1 MNTLNI
7 EFEGAVLPSDLA
19 DVTKP
24 IGKAT
29 QIWYRALQANGV
41 TPTAFKVNGKTVAID
56 ELVGANHA

>member
-7 EFEGAVLPSDLA
+7 EFEGAVIPSDLT

-41 TPTAFKVNGKTVAID
+41 TPTSFKYNGKTVAI
-56 ELVGANHA
+56 EQLVGAGHN